1 MRSVSNAVRK
11 DHRISQINHAATRK
25 YQNRGEDDMSDGRSQ
40 PEKIFDTPESINKA
54 IHESLKQ
61 TSSIK
66 ITDMTGGVIIARLF
80 LGLGNNAEERSL
92 SDEDMALVKQHLDL
106 TRFEE
111 IKYRKAV
118 PRNPLSPLPPV
129 ARMQGESQ
137 ARELMS
143 KTFYPPSAPPHH
155 E

>member
-1 MRSVSNAVRK
+1 MRGGLLVVKGRCGTHTGEGMSGGTIIVGGACGIESGK
-11 DHRISQINHAATRK
+11 DMAGGMIIS
-25 YQNRGEDDMSDGRSQ
+25 
-40 PEKIFDTPESINKA
+40 
-54 IHESLKQ
+54 
-61 TSSIK
+61 
-66 ITDMTGGVIIARLF
+66 RLF
-80 LGLGNNAEERSL
+80 MGLGNNAEERSL

>member
-1 MRSVSNAVRK
+1 
-11 DHRISQINHAATRK
+11 
-25 YQNRGEDDMSDGRSQ
+25 MSDGRSQ